1 MRSAAAARWRPAGL
15 PQPVGALVR
24 RRRQGDDLHGHHRQR
39 EPDEIPPC
47 PHRLRP
53 SAGRR
58 NAASPD
64 QQSRNPRAPEAC
76 LSRVP
81 RRVASTVLTGPR
93 RSNAPGLP
101 DNQLHWIRDV
111 AFDEDDHRASTGNA
125 PQVMASL
132 RNLTISILRLTGA
145 TNIAQ
150 ALCPHARQLERPL
163 QAIMK
168 PELLARSLAGALP
181 PAGTVLL
188 SIDER
193 TGIRRRPADPAA
205 TRPRRMP
212 GVRVRTKKI
221 RSTRFPFNSDLK
233 ILKPLFYPAFI
244 LGPNIPTL
252 TRVTRRILRDVDMPT
267 SSGPVFFYVD
277 ITATIL
283 SGYNPSSHTRS
294 PQWNRH
300 RNSSS
305 PYCRSEPGSNPKMT
319 VVTPPSTRL
328 PASLKI
334 TPGSAVR
341 VPRRTPVT
349 KALYAV
355 TAPLPLR

>member
-1 MRSAAAARWRPAGL
+1 MDPRRQSITHSHQKSNRRHLRQMDAPRP
-15 PQPVGALVR
+15 R
-24 RRRQGDDLHGHHRQR
+24 RRGHR
-39 EPDEIPPC
+39 
-47 PHRLRP
+47 
-53 SAGRR
+53 
-58 NAASPD
+58 
-64 QQSRNPRAPEAC
+64 
-76 LSRVP
+76 
-81 RRVASTVLTGPR
+81 GPR
-93 RSNAPGLP
+93 RPRLPPRRPGRPDHPPTAAPHRRTREDDLARGHWTIE
-101 DNQLHWIRDV
+101 NQLHWIRDV

-205 TRPRRMP
+205 TRPRRTP

-267 SSGPVFFYVD
+267 SSGPVFFYAD

-300 RNSSS
+300 RNPSS

-334 TPGSAVR
+334 TPDSAVR